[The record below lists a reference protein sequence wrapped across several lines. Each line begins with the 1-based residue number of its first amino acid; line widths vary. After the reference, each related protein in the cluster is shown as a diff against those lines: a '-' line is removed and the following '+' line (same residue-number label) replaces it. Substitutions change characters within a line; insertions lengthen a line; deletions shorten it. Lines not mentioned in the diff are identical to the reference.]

1 MKTSPLDPEV
11 PAQPLSQCLEL
22 PLPVAWT
29 EAAGVRWVGEGE
41 LSSRL
46 CAAQGL
52 WLEIR
57 TTMETRRCGGRTNR
71 KRRWRKLLYKDLLKA
86 RCLLVTVAHLG

>member
-1 MKTSPLDPEV
+1 MGGHGVSWAGRV
-11 PAQPLSQCLEL
+11 GEL
-22 PLPVAWT
+22 
-29 EAAGVRWVGEGE
+29 RVGEGE

-52 WLEIR
+52 WLEIH

-86 RCLLVTVAHLG
+86 RCLLVTVARLG